1 MKENWSVQQSKVTKN
16 PFFGF
21 WHGDLNCA
29 NLFSINRTSLKSL
42 CNFQKHFPQITVIIS
57 KRGEKTYLN
66 TLVLTIFPV
75 LKFTCLGDISPCQ
88 QLCLVLSAVLRRQI
102 LINVAKDQFMYENMV
117 KFLTPFLTSVWR
129 VDKCQVECPLEKQY

>member
-29 NLFSINRTSLKSL
+29 NLFSINRTSLNL
-42 CNFQKHFPQITVIIS
+42 CAIS
-57 KRGEKTYLN
+57 RSIFLNSPLLYQRGEKIYLN

-88 QLCLVLSAVLRRQI
+88 QLCLVLSSVLRRQI
-102 LINVAKDQFMYENMV
+102 LINVAKDQYMYENMV